1 MASDILKEAQEAF
14 KECQE
19 REHDNRLNFE
29 ADVRFARLE
38 EQWPSDIETRF
49 GDDPRLTINKLAPV
63 IRQVVNDARQNKP
76 QISVRPQDSEADPE
90 TAEIMS
96 GLIRNIESASDA
108 DTAYDT
114 AVDNAVS
121 GGFGYFRINTR
132 YACDDNWDQ
141 DIVIDRVINPLSIY
155 GDPYSTAA
163 DSSDWNVAFV
173 TDQMSKKAFEKKY
186 KGGTSV
192 SWEAAEFPEEWLE
205 GEQVTIAEYWT
216 RSEVRKQIYLL
227 SDGRTISAD
236 ELKKS
241 GQELYDAGIE
251 VMGQPRDVM
260 SYKVTQRIL
269 TGIEELEKTEWQGK
283 YIPIIPVYGDEVVLK
298 NKRYFRSLIRSA
310 IDAQRMY
317 NYWASKTTAVVALAP
332 RAPYIGEEGSFSVD
346 PNWDKANDESLPYLE
361 YKKGMQMP
369 QRQPFA
375 GVPTGMM
382 QEMMAAAEH
391 IKAVT
396 GIYDAS
402 LGARSNETSGVAI
415 RNRQME
421 GDVST
426 FHFIDNLSRAIRHG
440 GRVLIDLIPKVY
452 TTDRVIRVLGI
463 GGEAQTIPLGQQAPV
478 LKNGKPVAD
487 ETGQAMTRI
496 YDLTVGKYDLAV
508 EAGPSYTTR
517 REEARAEI
525 VEIIRAVPDSAAV
538 LGPMYLRNS
547 DWPGADEAADKLEGG
562 AEGPQIPPEVQ
573 EQMQAMQQQ
582 LQEGAQAYQQ
592 MEQELAAAKADQQGK
607 AAELQMKQQEMGMEG
622 QAKQA
627 EMGMKQQEM
636 QLQVQIKQAE
646 LAIKERELAIKE
658 QELQVKMFEAETD
671 RIQAMKPE
679 PDPQPPSDRAAA

>member
-1 MASDILKEAQEAF
+1 MADDILKEAQEAF

-19 REHDNRLNFE
+19 RESDNRLAFE

-49 GDDPRLTINKLAPV
+49 GDDPRLVINKLAPV

-76 QISVRPQDSEADPE
+76 QIAVRPQDSEADPE

-96 GLIRNIESASDA
+96 GLIRNIESSSDA

-121 GGFGYFRINTR
+121 GGFGYFRVNTR
-132 YACDDNWDQ
+132 YAHDDNWDQ

-155 GDPYSTAA
+155 GDPFSTAA

-173 TDQMSKKAFEKKY
+173 TDQMSKKAFERKY
-186 KGGTSV
+186 KGGTTV

-216 RSEVRKQIYLL
+216 RSEIRKQIYLL

-236 ELKKS
+236 DLKK
-241 GQELYDAGIE
+241 QAQQLYAAGITQ
-251 VMGQPRDVM
+251 VGQPRDVM

-269 TGIEELEKTEWQGK
+269 TGIEELEKTEWPGK
-283 YIPIIPVYGDEVVLK
+283 FIPIVPVYGDEVVLK

-332 RAPYIGEEGSFSVD
+332 RAPYIGEEGTFSVD

-361 YKKGMQMP
+361 YKKGSQPP
-369 QRQPFA
+369 QRQPFT

-415 RNRQME
+415 MNRQRE

-440 GRVLIDLIPKVY
+440 GRILIDLIPKVY
-452 TTDRVIRVLGI
+452 TTERVIRVLGV

-478 LKNGKPVAD
+478 LKNGKPVVD

-582 LQEGAQAYQQ
+582 LQEGMQAYQQ

-607 AAELQMKQQEMGMEG
+607 MAELQMKQQEMGI
-622 QAKQA
+622 
-627 EMGMKQQEM
+627 KQQESAIAAEAKRAEM
-636 QLQVQIKQAE
+636 ELKSKEVGIKHAE
-646 LAIKERELAIKE
+646 MVLKGREVEIEK
-658 QELQVKMFEAETD
+658 FRAETE
-671 RIQAMKPE
+671 RMQAMQR
-679 PDPQPPSDRAAA
+679 PDEQQEAA